1 MHLKQRAS
9 QVQKSLDDA
18 NTAYGT
24 RAFPTNI
31 ISYLIS
37 INPRGS
43 TDVRPLIPFPELARD
58 RRALGKGWDAG
69 ERY

>member
-18 NTAYGT
+18 DTAYGT

-31 ISYLIS
+31 IPYLIGN
-37 INPRGS
+37 NPGGS
-43 TDVRPLIPFPELARD
+43 TDVRPLIPFPEPARD
-58 RRALGKGWDAG
+58 SRALGKG
-69 ERY
+69 

>member
-18 NTAYGT
+18 DTAYGT
-24 RAFPTNI
+24 RAFPINI
-31 ISYLIS
+31 LPYLIS
-37 INPRGS
+37 INPGGN
-43 TDVRPLIPFPELARD
+43 TDFRPLIPFPVSARD
-58 RRALGKGWDAG
+58 SRALGKGWDAW